1 MLLKFG
7 LFAQNLQKLKVVQ
20 LNATRIDKRIQN
32 FIVIHGNRREPLIVI
47 KIVGACSVVYNLL
60 QFCPIFLVYLVEA
73 KIITIYKVCIYITD
87 NVTTK

>member
-32 FIVIHGNRREPLIVI
+32 FIVIHGNSMIVI
-47 KIVGACSVVYNLL
+47 RIAGACSVVYNLL

-73 KIITIYKVCIYITD
+73 KSSPYIKS
-87 NVTTK
+87 VSISLTT